1 MSSSYAS
8 VAVALVVGLLA
19 VTAFVLA
26 QRKKPKPQV
35 ASAAATPAGASPAK
49 LTEEEHARRRAARL
63 AVLEEMS
70 RKAAEEARV
79 KAEAAAARAAE
90 EVRGAVVA
98 TWLCALAPDAATD
111 AEARRCREG
120 GR

>member
-8 VAVALVVGLLA
+8 VAVALIVGLLA
-19 VTAFVLA
+19 VAAFVLA

-35 ASAAATPAGASPAK
+35 ASAAATQAGASPAK

-79 KAEAAAARAAE
+79 KAEAAAE
-90 EVRGAVVA
+90 EVRGTRRSLRAA
-98 TWLCALAPDAATD
+98 SWLRALAPDAATG